1 LQPIKKKEITTVKN
15 AITKWANHLPRRTTP
30 SYSPHYQYQIKYAG
44 TEEIQ
49 VRDGDEKIWADGIR
63 VTDGFLLECK
73 FIGKPKK
80 SPFVKGS
87 QIPPFIRDDIIA
99 DIENEF
105 FRYAAVIND
114 PHTPV
119 IGLEVIIN
127 EPQSTHFFQEMLNRY
142 QIPGHVIVQP

>member
-1 LQPIKKKEITTVKN
+1 MKN
-15 AITKWANHLPRRTTP
+15 AIAEWASHLPRRATP
-30 SYSPHYQYQIKYAG
+30 SYSPNYLYQIKYAG

-80 SPFVKGS
+80 SPFIEGS
-87 QIPPFIRDDIIA
+87 QIPQFIRDDIVA
-99 DIENEF
+99 DVEDEF
-105 FRYAAVIND
+105 CRYAAVIND

-119 IGLEVIIN
+119 VGLEVIIN
-127 EPQSTHFFQEMLNRY
+127 EPKSIRFFQELLNQY
-142 QIPGHVIVQP
+142 QIPGHVVVQP